1 MELTDNDYLSIL
13 DIELSKEQQ
22 QSDKLLQIVVCAKTL
37 AILKTSPNLM
47 ILNEKGE
54 IKYLYRGQYPVVYK
68 KELDTDA
75 KNDFYFE
82 EVDNEKFKRI

>member
-13 DIELSKEQQ
+13 DIELSKNQQ
-22 QSDKLLQIVVCAKTL
+22 QSDTLLQIMVCAKTL

-82 EVDNEKFKRI
+82 EVDDEK

>member
-13 DIELSKEQQ
+13 DIELSKNQQ
-22 QSDKLLQIVVCAKTL
+22 QSDKPLQIMVCAKTL

-82 EVDNEKFKRI
+82 EVDDEK

>member
-13 DIELSKEQQ
+13 DIELSKNQQ
-22 QSDKLLQIVVCAKTL
+22 QSDKLLQIMVCAKTL

-82 EVDNEKFKRI
+82 EVDDEK

>member
-13 DIELSKEQQ
+13 DIELSKNQQ
-22 QSDKLLQIVVCAKTL
+22 QSDKLLQIIVCGKTL

-47 ILNEKGE
+47 VLNEKGE

-82 EVDNEKFKRI
+82 EVDDEK

>member
-13 DIELSKEQQ
+13 DIELSKNQQ
-22 QSDKLLQIVVCAKTL
+22 QSNKLLQIMVCAKTL

-82 EVDNEKFKRI
+82 EVDDEK

>member
-13 DIELSKEQQ
+13 DIELSKNQQ
-22 QSDKLLQIVVCAKTL
+22 QSDKLLQIIVCAKTL

-54 IKYLYRGQYPVVYK
+54 IKYLYRGQYPVFYK

-82 EVDNEKFKRI
+82 EVDDEK

>member
-13 DIELSKEQQ
+13 DIELSKNQQ
-22 QSDKLLQIVVCAKTL
+22 QSDKLLQIIVCAKTL

-68 KELDTDA
+68 KELDTNA

-82 EVDNEKFKRI
+82 EVDDEK

>member
-13 DIELSKEQQ
+13 DIELSKNQQ
-22 QSDKLLQIVVCAKTL
+22 QSDKILQIMVCAKTL

-82 EVDNEKFKRI
+82 EVDDEK

>member
-13 DIELSKEQQ
+13 DIELSKNQQ
-22 QSDKLLQIVVCAKTL
+22 QSDKLLQIMVCAKTL
-37 AILKTSPNLM
+37 SILKTSPNLM

-82 EVDNEKFKRI
+82 EVDDEK

>member
-13 DIELSKEQQ
+13 DIELSKNQQ
-22 QSDKLLQIVVCAKTL
+22 QSDKLLQIIVCAKTL

-54 IKYLYRGQYPVVYK
+54 IKYLYRGQYPIVYK

-82 EVDNEKFKRI
+82 EVDDEK

>member
-13 DIELSKEQQ
+13 DIELSKKQQ
-22 QSDKLLQIVVCAKTL
+22 QTDKLLQIMVCAKTL

-82 EVDNEKFKRI
+82 EVDDEK

>member
-82 EVDNEKFKRI
+82 EVDDEK

>member
-13 DIELSKEQQ
+13 DIELSKNQQ
-22 QSDKLLQIVVCAKTL
+22 QSDKLLQIIVCAKTL

-47 ILNEKGE
+47 VLNEKGE

-82 EVDNEKFKRI
+82 EVDDEK

>member
-13 DIELSKEQQ
+13 DIELSKNQQ
-22 QSDKLLQIVVCAKTL
+22 QSDKLLQIMVCAKTL

-47 ILNEKGE
+47 ILNDKGE

-82 EVDNEKFKRI
+82 EVDDEK

>member
-13 DIELSKEQQ
+13 DIELSKTQQ
-22 QSDKLLQIVVCAKTL
+22 QSDKLLQIMVCAKTL

-47 ILNEKGE
+47 ILNDKGE

-82 EVDNEKFKRI
+82 EVDDEK

>member
-13 DIELSKEQQ
+13 DIELSKTQQ
-22 QSDKLLQIVVCAKTL
+22 QSDKLLQIMVCAKTL

-82 EVDNEKFKRI
+82 EVDDEK

>member
-13 DIELSKEQQ
+13 DIELSKNQQ
-22 QSDKLLQIVVCAKTL
+22 QSDKLLQIMVCTKTL

-82 EVDNEKFKRI
+82 EVDDEK

>member
-13 DIELSKEQQ
+13 DIELSKNQQ
-22 QSDKLLQIVVCAKTL
+22 QSDKLLQIIVCAKTL

-54 IKYLYRGQYPVVYK
+54 IKYSYRGQYPVVYK

-82 EVDNEKFKRI
+82 EVDDEK

>member
-13 DIELSKEQQ
+13 DIELSKNQQ
-22 QSDKLLQIVVCAKTL
+22 QSDKLLQIMVCAKTL

-47 ILNEKGE
+47 ILNDKGE
-54 IKYLYRGQYPVVYK
+54 IKYLYRGQYPVIYK

-82 EVDNEKFKRI
+82 EVDDEK

>member
-13 DIELSKEQQ
+13 DIELSKNQQ
-22 QSDKLLQIVVCAKTL
+22 QSDKLLQIIVCAKTL

-75 KNDFYFE
+75 KNNFYFE
-82 EVDNEKFKRI
+82 EVDDEK

>member
-13 DIELSKEQQ
+13 DIELSKNQQ
-22 QSDKLLQIVVCAKTL
+22 QSDKLLQIIVCAKTL

-82 EVDNEKFKRI
+82 EVDDEK